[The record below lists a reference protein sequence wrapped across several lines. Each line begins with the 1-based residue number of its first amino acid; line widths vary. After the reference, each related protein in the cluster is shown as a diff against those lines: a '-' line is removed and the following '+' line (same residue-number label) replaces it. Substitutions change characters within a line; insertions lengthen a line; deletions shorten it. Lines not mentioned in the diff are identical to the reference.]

1 VHHART
7 FTAARVSLAAC
18 AVLAASMTALPQPG
32 YAAPDPDIESA
43 QERVDRLF
51 RQAEE
56 ASERYNQVRLE
67 LRDATGQIH
76 ALEDDVAGQRALV
89 DDLRTEVGDMVAAQ
103 AQGAAFGPGSQLISS
118 GDPDA
123 FLSSLATAQVYS
135 MRQDGM
141 LESFEAHEAELDL
154 RLEQMQVYV
163 DSVAEAKQD
172 MAQSKAEIDENSGQ
186 AQEVLA
192 DLEAAELA
200 RLAEQ
205 RAAAEEAAAEEAA
218 AEEAA
223 AEAAEEA
230 AEDAGPTASG
240 DSGADEATPVPPV
253 AAPAS
258 GSAQAAVDFALAQVG
273 DAYVYGAMGPDA
285 WDCSG
290 LTMGAWSAAGVSLP
304 HSSGSQA
311 GMGTAV
317 GYSDMQP
324 GDLVFYYSP
333 VSHVGMY
340 IGNGQ
345 LVHAANPSRPV
356 EVKSVDSM
364 PITTIRRVG

>member
-1 VHHART
+1 MRHARK

-18 AVLAASMTALPQPG
+18 GVVVAAAATALPQPG
-32 YAAPDPDIESA
+32 YATPEPDIESA

-56 ASERYNQVRLE
+56 ASERYNELRLE
-67 LRDATGQIH
+67 LRSAKQQIDT
-76 ALEDDVAGQRALV
+76 LEADVDDQQVLV

-103 AQGAAFGPGSQLISS
+103 AQGTTMGPTSQLISS

-123 FLSSLATAQVYS
+123 FLSGLAAVQAYS
-135 MRQDGM
+135 FKQAGT

-154 RLEQMQVYV
+154 RLEQMQDYV
-163 DSVAEAKQD
+163 DTVTDAKQD
-172 MAQSKAEIDENSGQ
+172 MARADAEIDDKSQE

-192 DLEAAELA
+192 DLEAAELR

-205 RAAAEEAAAEEAA
+205 QAAQE
-218 AEEAA
+218 
-223 AEAAEEA
+223 
-230 AEDAGPTASG
+230 AGPTTTGDTSG
-240 DSGADEATPVPPV
+240 DTSGDTVATPSP
-253 AAPAS
+253 AAS
-258 GSAQAAVDFALAQVG
+258 GSAEAAVAFALAQVG
-273 DAYVYGAMGPDA
+273 DAYVYGATGPDA

-290 LTMGAWSAAGVSLP
+290 LTMGAWGAAGVALP
-304 HSSGSQA
+304 HSSGAQSA
-311 GMGTAV
+311 MGSAV
-317 GYSDMQP
+317 SYSDMQP

-356 EVKSVDSM
+356 EVTSVDSM